1 MILETLSEIDET
13 KIQDASNQNV
23 IQFEENRSVK
33 TKSIKPIEEHNK
45 TSYPDSSVSEHV
57 ISISTEEQTKLL
69 LALREKALVLFEGLQ
84 AIETKDLN
92 TKLDLVI
99 NYLQYQV
106 SIIDDIL
113 SK

>member
-13 KIQDASNQNV
+13 KIQDASNQSV
-23 IQFEENRSVK
+23 TQLEENESLK
-33 TKSIKPIEEHNK
+33 TKSAKPVEKHNK
-45 TSYPDSSVSEHV
+45 TSYLDSNASEYK
-57 ISISTEEQTKLL
+57 ISFSTEEQANLL

-92 TKLDLVI
+92 AKLDLVI